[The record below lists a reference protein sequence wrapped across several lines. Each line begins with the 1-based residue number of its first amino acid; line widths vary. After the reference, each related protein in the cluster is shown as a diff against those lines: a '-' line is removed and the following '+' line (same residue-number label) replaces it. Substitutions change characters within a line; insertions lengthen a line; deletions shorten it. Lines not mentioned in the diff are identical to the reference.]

1 MAKPQFVYVIYV
13 ATTPE
18 KLWAALLDG
27 EITRQYWGHR
37 NVSDWKKGST
47 WTHQR
52 AWDGSNLVVLVGKV
66 IEIDP
71 PRRFVLTW
79 ADPTDAND
87 EARHSRVTFDIE
99 LLSGTVRL
107 TVTHDRIEPGSGME
121 RGITR
126 GWPAVLSSLKTMLE
140 TGEPLAGFE
149 WYRPTVKL

>member
-1 MAKPQFVYVIYV
+1 MDKPQFVYVTYI

-18 KLWAALLDG
+18 KLWTALLDG

-66 IEIDP
+66 VEIDP
-71 PRRFVLTW
+71 PRRLVLTW
-79 ADPTDAND
+79 ADPTDAKD

-99 LLSGTVRL
+99 PLSGTVRL
-107 TVTHDRIEPGSGME
+107 TVTHDRLEPGSEME

-149 WYRPTVKL
+149 WYRPTVKR